1 MQRFRT
7 LLIDAHEK
15 EMYRMELEVNRLNAQ
30 QSDEQ
35 EKRLAQVRRE
45 FESHIEEKI
54 QAEKAKNQNQIE
66 SAIGALREQ
75 LEKQKNDMLKQEHEK
90 IQATVYKFLL

>member
-1 MQRFRT
+1 M
-7 LLIDAHEK
+7 DAHEK

-35 EKRLAQVRRE
+35 AKRLDHVRRE

-54 QAEKAKNQNQIE
+54 QAEKAKNKNTIE
-66 SAIGALREQ
+66 SAIGALRDQ
-75 LEKQKNDMLKQEHEK
+75 LEREKHQLLKDEHEK
-90 IQATVYKFLL
+90 IQGTVYLFVT

>member
-1 MQRFRT
+1 
-7 LLIDAHEK
+7 
-15 EMYRMELEVNRLNAQ
+15 MYRMELEVNRLNAQ